1 MRNRKTNTILYHLYL
16 ESKIQYKWT
25 YVQKRNRPTY
35 IENPRV
41 VASGGGGE
49 AGKGRESGVSRHK
62 LLCIAW
68 MNKVLLC
75 SRGDCIQHPV
85 THYWYSGKECEKEYI
100 TESLC
105 KHSAGFAVTQHC
117 KWTICWLKFTI
128 LKSREFREFHGVPG
142 VTLGALNAEGPRS
155 IPGQG
160 IMIP

>member
-1 MRNRKTNTILYHLYL
+1 MLYHLYL

-25 YVQKRNRPTY
+25 YVQKRNRRAYT
-35 IENPRV
+35 ENRLV

-75 SRGDCIQHPV
+75 STGDCIQHAV
-85 THYWYSGKECEKEYI
+85 AHYWYSGKECEKEYI
-100 TESLC
+100 CITESLC
-105 KHSAGFAVTQHC
+105 KHSAVFTVTQHC
-117 KWTICWLKFTI
+117 KSTRCRLKFTI

-142 VTLGALNAEGPRS
+142 VRLGALNAEGPCS